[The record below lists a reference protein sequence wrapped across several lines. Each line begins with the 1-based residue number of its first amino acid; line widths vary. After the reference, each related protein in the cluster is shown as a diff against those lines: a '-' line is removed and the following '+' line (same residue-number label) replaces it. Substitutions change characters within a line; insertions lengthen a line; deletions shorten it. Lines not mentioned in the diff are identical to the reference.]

1 MCIPPTFSPSTF
13 FCPRSAQWMPVKD
26 THSPEPA
33 EPEAVSP
40 SGVGTGE
47 DRESVALSARN
58 RGPHTRR
65 PRSDLEG
72 DRGSAR
78 YRRTNGELA
87 SRARVREARVDA
99 SRLRLRA
106 RDGSVAPRIGGA
118 VASRGPVG
126 LAPTLARALN

>member
-1 MCIPPTFSPSTF
+1 MCLPPTFSPSTF

-58 RGPHTRR
+58 RGPYARR
-65 PRSDLEG
+65 ARADLEG
-72 DRGSAR
+72 DRWGAWHR
-78 YRRTNGELA
+78 GADGELA
-87 SRARVREARVDA
+87 SRTRLREARRGK
-99 SRLRLRA
+99 SRRGGGSRFRA
-106 RDGSVAPRIGGA
+106 RD
-118 VASRGPVG
+118 
-126 LAPTLARALN
+126 RA